1 MNLIMRAL
9 SFLLGKRTLARL
21 KKKTVC
27 MNVFCYENKLVF
39 PIYISDQEFE
49 NSMDLLLVINE
60 NKSYYVHIKV
70 FNRFIFHKRKNKNK
84 KYFRKNCLQCFSSE
98 NLLTKHKKDCL
109 SINGVQSVRLEKG
122 TTEFKNHFKQ
132 ILVPFKIYA
141 DFESNLEDVEIYE
154 GSYSKRD
161 QDHILV
167 VLLTRLFV
175 LMINL
180 LSQ

>member
-1 MNLIMRAL
+1 
-9 SFLLGKRTLARL
+9 
-21 KKKTVC
+21 

-49 NSMDLLLVINE
+49 NSMDLFLVINE

-70 FNRFIFHKRKNKNK
+70 FNRLIFHKTKNKNK

-154 GSYSKRD
+154 GSYSKKY
-161 QDHILV
+161 QDHIPYSFAYKV
-167 VLLTRLFV
+167 VCIDDKFTKPIADLEVKMLLMNFLKRFLKSLNTV
-175 LMINL
+175 KK
-180 LSQ
+180 